1 MGRGNGDASMGLSL
15 EETGRHGKARE
26 KLWIFAIYI
35 QQAKKRVDNLATL
48 IFSRTQLVRPTVL
61 VISANEV

>member
-1 MGRGNGDASMGLSL
+1 MEMQVWAYRWRKQEGMGER
-15 EETGRHGKARE
+15 ARNCGYLLFTSNRP
-26 KLWIFAIYI
+26 KNN
-35 QQAKKRVDNLATL
+35 QRVDNLATL